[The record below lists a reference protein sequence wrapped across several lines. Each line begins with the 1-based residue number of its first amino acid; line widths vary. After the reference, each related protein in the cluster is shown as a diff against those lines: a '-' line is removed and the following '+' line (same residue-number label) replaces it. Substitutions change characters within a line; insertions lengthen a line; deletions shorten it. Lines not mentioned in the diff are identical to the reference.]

1 MVCLQNLRK
10 TFKYGGRKNV
20 PSVEEIT
27 AISAGRNSKRQMY
40 RLPGGTERVVNTRS
54 TTVVQDVIEEI
65 CGVINVTSPQEMEEF
80 SLYCIVEGD
89 TFTMPLAREEY
100 ILDVTTEL
108 HKNQQVF
115 YLIFCRSVWH
125 FPLRLDSHLYI
136 EVVFNQIA
144 PDYLEG
150 LLLVMPGE
158 TLQQDTIVSTQRLS
172 SQLIFTTPFK
182 IYLR

>member
-1 MVCLQNLRK
+1 
-10 TFKYGGRKNV
+10 
-20 PSVEEIT
+20 
-27 AISAGRNSKRQMY
+27 
-40 RLPGGTERVVNTRS
+40 
-54 TTVVQDVIEEI
+54 
-65 CGVINVTSPQEMEEF
+65 MEEY

-108 HKNQQVF
+108 QKNQQVY

-125 FPLRLDSHLYI
+125 YPMRLDNALYI
-136 EVVFNQIA
+136 EIVFNQIA

-158 TLQQDTIVSTQRLS
+158 QISQDCVVSFCYYYSHRDTTTSDYLS
-172 SQLIFTTPFK
+172 RFLFT
-182 IYLR
+182 